1 MPLSV
6 STLTLKHRVHELV
19 AEVMVVD
26 VVLRRRDVAVD
37 DRLALAGVSLL
48 VVRRDDQ
55 HLGLDRA
62 DRRERRLLRKLFD
75 DREPSHGV
83 LLESQSFDPCG
94 SLRLLVKPIRPP
106 SRVESTAPYWR
117 PVARSMNTPL
127 TLPIA
132 TGTFV
137 WGFTASATICLRSS

>member
-6 STLTLKHRVHELV
+6 STLTLKHHLPKLV

-26 VVLRRRDVAVD
+26 VVLRRLDVPVD

-48 VVRRDDQ
+48 AVRRDDQ
-55 HLGLDRA
+55 HLGLGRVDM
-62 DRRERRLLRKLFD
+62 RERRILRKLFD

-83 LLESQSFDPCG
+83 LLESQSFVPCG

-106 SRVESTAPYWR
+106 SRVE
-117 PVARSMNTPL
+117 
-127 TLPIA
+127 
-132 TGTFV
+132 
-137 WGFTASATICLRSS
+137 